1 MAGGRKWASRAGLRL
16 SAWRDAAWRIDGF
29 TVLLLAVAALGGV
42 LAFAAQMRFGA
53 ALSAESVEYLAMAR
67 SLLAGH
73 GLAGWDGEPSAQG
86 PPLYPLL
93 LALAGLGLIPPG
105 EAAGPLNA
113 AFALLTILAVSRYLR
128 PLLASR
134 FLVVWAGLAIAL
146 SLPLA
151 AMFRWASPE
160 PLLLLLATLGL
171 IQCDRFLATGRTS
184 AFVGAIVLCALAW
197 QASYAGFAVAATVG
211 MALALRPGPA
221 ARRVWRVGALA
232 LITALPM
239 ALWLWRSQ
247 ALADGVDWPRM
258 QAEAAQPLRQ
268 SLAILG
274 EWAGHFGLG
283 WLWTFSAREVAIALA
298 LAAPP
303 AAVAT
308 LGLFKARSRPFA
320 AVRQHLA
327 HTPVPSRRHPAPA
340 WRAAGLFGGFAVTYF
355 ALCVGTPMGDDET
368 GRHERHLAPL
378 VAPFAILAVIAFD
391 ALFRAKGLRRLFGDL
406 GGLPGLRGCAPW
418 LGAHASSVAL
428 PLALALALALAG
440 QVAPSVRQIERAN
453 GGDVALGYAAPAW
466 ANSATLRH
474 LRDHP
479 LAGVVYSNAPLA
491 VSAYNGGSAS
501 ARPLALP
508 HTFHA
513 LPPHL
518 NRPINLPEDA
528 HIVWLNPDQA
538 PARALPGFT
547 RERLLLGTGFALV
560 AKFVDGGILR
570 VEANHAPTPAEFPTR
585 LAVAGYAPVGGRESG
600 SAESAFRVYRRAAR
614 LAYHK
619 AECGADDVDL
629 PFFLHVIPLDRGN
642 LPEAFRP
649 YGFDNL
655 DFSFQEVGSR
665 VGSACVALN
674 VLPDY
679 AIVKAATGQFGGPTG
694 ARHWDVIFLEPH
706 GDRTD

>member
-1 MAGGRKWASRAGLRL
+1 MAGARKWASRAGLRL

-151 AMFRWASPE
+151 SMFRWASPE

-274 EWAGHFGLG
+274 NGRVTSAWGGCGLSPPGRLRLRWPSPLLPRPWPPLGCSRRARARSPPSANTSPTPRFHRAGTPRRPG
-283 WLWTFSAREVAIALA
+283 
-298 LAAPP
+298 APP
-303 AAVAT
+303 ACSA
-308 LGLFKARSRPFA
+308 
-320 AVRQHLA
+320 
-327 HTPVPSRRHPAPA
+327 
-340 WRAAGLFGGFAVTYF
+340 
-355 ALCVGTPMGDDET
+355 
-368 GRHERHLAPL
+368 
-378 VAPFAILAVIAFD
+378 
-391 ALFRAKGLRRLFGDL
+391 
-406 GGLPGLRGCAPW
+406 
-418 LGAHASSVAL
+418 AL
-428 PLALALALALAG
+428 P
-440 QVAPSVRQIERAN
+440 
-453 GGDVALGYAAPAW
+453 
-466 ANSATLRH
+466 
-474 LRDHP
+474 
-479 LAGVVYSNAPLA
+479 
-491 VSAYNGGSAS
+491 
-501 ARPLALP
+501 
-508 HTFHA
+508 
-513 LPPHL
+513 
-518 NRPINLPEDA
+518 
-528 HIVWLNPDQA
+528 
-538 PARALPGFT
+538 
-547 RERLLLGTGFALV
+547 
-560 AKFVDGGILR
+560 
-570 VEANHAPTPAEFPTR
+570 
-585 LAVAGYAPVGGRESG
+585 
-600 SAESAFRVYRRAAR
+600 
-614 LAYHK
+614 
-619 AECGADDVDL
+619 
-629 PFFLHVIPLDRGN
+629 
-642 LPEAFRP
+642 
-649 YGFDNL
+649 
-655 DFSFQEVGSR
+655 
-665 VGSACVALN
+665 
-674 VLPDY
+674 
-679 AIVKAATGQFGGPTG
+679 
-694 ARHWDVIFLEPH
+694 
-706 GDRTD
+706 